1 MLRKHINHEGSFS
14 VDVKSTPAQVGPGP
28 CPQTGC
34 QSAGGTGPYSKG
46 NVVYEE
52 YGGNSGDYVTSL
64 PCKCCDGKG
73 YLVSGERA
81 YYSYCRA
88 YKARNLS
95 TGYPDPIGMSK
106 QVYDD
111 PEIIAGANSKRAT
124 APADKSSGACYIATA
139 VYGSYDCTEVLA
151 LRRFRDKTLA
161 ATAPGR
167 RLIKMYYFAS
177 PCLAARVSRSSRTS
191 RIFRSILNIVAKRV
205 A

>member
-14 VDVKSTPAQVGPGP
+14 VDVNSTPAQVGPGP
-28 CPQTGC
+28 CPQAGC
-34 QSAGGTGPYSKG
+34 QSSSGTGPYSKG

-73 YLVSGERA
+73 YLASGEKA
-81 YYSYCRA
+81 YYTYCRA
-88 YKARNLS
+88 HNVRNLS

-124 APADKSSGACYIATA
+124 ASAEKSSGGCYIATA

-151 LRRFRDKTLA
+151 LRRFRDKTLK
-161 ATAPGR
+161 ATAPGKL
-167 RLIKMYYFAS
+167 LIRIYYFAS
-177 PCLAARVSRSSRTS
+177 PRLATRISRSSRTS
-191 RIFRSILNIVAKRV
+191 RILRVILNSVAKRV